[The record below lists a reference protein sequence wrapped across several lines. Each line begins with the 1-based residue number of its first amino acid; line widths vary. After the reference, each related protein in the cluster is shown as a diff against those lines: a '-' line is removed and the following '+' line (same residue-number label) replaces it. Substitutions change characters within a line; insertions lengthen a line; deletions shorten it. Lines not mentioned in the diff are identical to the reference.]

1 MLRGRGSNRM
11 GVWTVLLMLALMMA
25 APGLAGAAT
34 VELIS
39 GTDIS
44 GTNTVAD
51 SFGTSAKPALSADG
65 RYVAFL
71 SDAANL
77 VPGQEDENEAPDVF
91 LHDRLLGT
99 TTLVSHVTGSPAR
112 AASPGGDSLDYD
124 SLGISADGRYVAFS
138 GQAKDLAPGAG
149 DNGNLSEVFLWDR
162 VTGTTTLVSHAAGS
176 PGTAANGSSSGVHIS
191 ADGNFLVFLSRASN
205 LAAGQA
211 EPTPNLQTADVFL
224 WSRASDTITLVSRQN
239 GTTATV
245 ANQGS
250 SATAISADGGVVLF
264 TTLATNLL
272 STVIDVNTSLEVY
285 AYQRSTDTLSLV
297 SRSASA
303 PQSAAGA
310 TFGSVA
316 VSADGRYVA
325 FSSNSDDIVPGHV
338 DEDIFKPDAILY
350 DRTTGEMRLASH
362 RSASPFLGGGIFDP
376 STGIAMSADGRYIA
390 FSSAATDL
398 VPGQVDT
405 NQTLD
410 VFVYDR
416 VTGLTALASHSRDS
430 VTRTGA
436 AVDTSTPSG
445 SPAFSTDGRFLAFQ
459 SVALDLVP
467 GQTDIPG
474 TADVFLYDQTSRSVT
489 LMSHPRASDSTTGN
503 TESLTPVLSADGG
516 VAAFL
521 SGATNLGEGQTD
533 PYGFLDLFLYHRTSG
548 EITSPSR
555 NDPSLPPPLT
565 PTVPSFLGGFSANG
579 RFAIYQSPRIDALDH
594 LFLRDA
600 VTDTTTRL
608 STPFFPPYTDAGQNP
623 LLSADGRFAAS
634 LALVQSGP
642 GFAVGL
648 YLYDRT
654 AGTFTLV
661 NHAPGSA
668 AQLDGSASRFALS
681 ADGRYVAYQCS
692 ACGLVPGHSTPPGV
706 PRFQEIFLY
715 DRLSGL
721 NTLISRAANTSVPEL
736 PADSESYSP
745 AISADGRYVVF
756 WSFATNLVPGQVD
769 VAATQDLFVFDRET
783 GETSLVSHV
792 PGYPATA
799 AGLRDSLLTPVEL
812 SANGRFIAFH
822 STLPNLVPG
831 QVDAKENADV
841 FLHDQFAGTT
851 VLVSHAASS
860 PVTVGNGPSQ
870 SFWSEDSL
878 SMSADGRFLVYES
891 LSTDLVAGAEDTNG
905 HSDIFLYDRLTG
917 TSSLVSH
924 AGGAPLRAGDGAS
937 QIPRISADGSHI
949 AFLSGAVDL
958 VPGQP
963 VLAGWYNLYVQNRN
977 QAGGAGTTTFVG
989 RAFRISRP
997 FDPFPTDYNYDPLSF
1012 APQVSADGRR
1022 IAFHSEAALVPGDYN
1037 GLWDVYLW
1045 DEDGTV
1051 EPEGPVAV
1059 PPCRL
1064 LDTRRRAERPI
1075 LTSNVRRT
1083 VTAQGRCAVP
1093 ATARQVVVKVT
1104 VFNPSGKGN
1113 LRFYPG
1119 AVTAT
1124 PSGILRFER
1133 RTGRTETFTL
1143 PLGADGK
1150 LTILPFVAGRGTVH
1164 GVVEVIGYSQSGP

>member
-1 MLRGRGSNRM
+1 
-11 GVWTVLLMLALMMA
+11 MLALMMA
-25 APGLAGAAT
+25 APGHAGAAT
-34 VELIS
+34 VELVS
-39 GTDIS
+39 GTAAAA
-44 GTNTVAD
+44 G

-77 VPGQEDENEAPDVF
+77 VPGQEDDNEAPDAF

-99 TTLVSHVTGSPAR
+99 TTLVSHAAGSPTR
-112 AASPGGDSLDYD
+112 AASPGGDSLGYD

-149 DNGNLSEVFLWDR
+149 DNGNLSDVFLWDR
-162 VTGTTTLVSHAAGS
+162 VTGATTLVSHAAGS
-176 PGTAANGSSSGVHIS
+176 PGTAANGFSSGVHIS
-191 ADGNFLVFLSRASN
+191 ADGNFLVFSSRAGN
-205 LAAGQA
+205 LVAGQV
-211 EPTPNLQTADVFL
+211 EPTPNVQTADVFL

-239 GTTATV
+239 GTTATA

-250 SATAISADGGVVLF
+250 LATAISADGGVVVF

-272 STVIDVNTSLEVY
+272 STVIDVNSDAEVY

-297 SRSASA
+297 SRAAGA

-310 TFGSVA
+310 TFGFVA

-376 STGIAMSADGRYIA
+376 STGIAMSADGRYVA

-430 VTRTGA
+430 VTRAGA
-436 AVDTSTPSG
+436 AVDSSTPSG
-445 SPAFSTDGRFLAFQ
+445 SPAFSADGRFLAFQ

-467 GQTDIPG
+467 GQTDFPG

-489 LMSHPRASDSTTGN
+489 LMSRPRASDSAAGN
-503 TESLTPVLSADGG
+503 SQSHTPVLSADGG

-565 PTVPSFLGGFSANG
+565 PTVPSFLGGFSADG
-579 RFAIYQSPRIDALDH
+579 RFAIFQSSRIDAVDH

-608 STPFFPPYTDAGQNP
+608 STSLSPPDTETGQSS
-623 LLSADGRFAAS
+623 LLSADGRFAAV
-634 LALVQSGP
+634 LAVGQSGP
-642 GFAVGL
+642 AVGL

-668 AQLDGSASRFALS
+668 SQLDGSPSRFALS

-692 ACGLVPGHSTPPGV
+692 ACVLVPGHSIPPGV
-706 PRFQEIFLY
+706 SRFEEIFLY

-721 NTLISRAANTSVPEL
+721 NTLVSSAANTIL
-736 PADSESYSP
+736 PAFPADGESHRP
-745 AISADGRYVVF
+745 AISAEGRYVVF

-769 VAATQDLFVFDRET
+769 VTATQDLFVFDRDT
-783 GETSLVSHV
+783 GATSLVTYT
-792 PGYPATA
+792 PGSRVTA
-799 AGLRDSLLTPVEL
+799 AGLRSAASSLIPADL
-812 SANGRFIAFH
+812 SADGRFIAFH
-822 STLPNLVPG
+822 SNLPNLVPG
-831 QVDAKENADV
+831 QVDAKANADV
-841 FLHDQFAGTT
+841 FLHDQSAGTT

-860 PVTVGNGPSQ
+860 PVTAGNGPSQ
-870 SFWSEDSL
+870 SFWSEDSV

-891 LSTDLVAGAEDTNG
+891 LATDLVAGAEDTNG
-905 HSDIFLYDRLTG
+905 DPDVFLYDRLTG

-949 AFLSGAVDL
+949 AFLSAAADL
-958 VPGQP
+958 SPGQA
-963 VLAGWYNLYVQNRN
+963 VLAGWYNLYVQEN
-977 QAGGAGTTTFVG
+977 QAGSAGATTFVG

-997 FDPFPTDYNYDPLSF
+997 FDPFPSDPSDDPLSF
-1012 APQVSADGRR
+1012 APQISANGRR
-1022 IAFHSEAALVPGDYN
+1022 IAFNSEAALVQGDYN
-1037 GLWDVYLW
+1037 GIWDVYLW

-1051 EPEGPVAV
+1051 EPEEPEGPIPV

-1064 LDTRRRAERPI
+1064 LDTRRRAERPV
-1075 LTSNVRRT
+1075 LTSNVQRT
-1083 VTAQGRCAVP
+1083 VAARGRCGVP
-1093 ATARQVVVKVT
+1093 AKAKQVVVKAT
-1104 VFNPSGKGN
+1104 AFNPSGKGN

-1119 AVTAT
+1119 TLTAT

-1133 RTGRTETFTL
+1133 GTNRTETFTL
-1143 PLGADGK
+1143 PLSPSGT

-1164 GVVEVIGYSQSGP
+1164 GVLEVTGYSE